1 MTAWVRRWQMSV
13 TVPSSE
19 PRITTDNSDV
29 IRPMP
34 RREITHSI
42 DALRVTVPRAR
53 RVYFKPGIILPTGRL
68 FVWLWAII
76 RFYFGNLVDRV
87 RRRDSVERRANR
99 LRTVFEDVGG
109 SFLKLAQQLSLRADM
124 LPYEYCAEL
133 GKMLD
138 QVPPFPTKQAIEIIE
153 RNLKRPLSDVFEVF
167 DPVPIGSAS
176 LACVYQAQFKSGQRV
191 AVKVRRPGVGPL
203 IAADLRAMEW
213 LLTVAETLTII
224 PPDIGRRFTEDFRT
238 ILFKEMNFRAEARY
252 TDIFRRRAAKRKK
265 DVTAPRVYFQ
275 YCSEEVMVSE
285 LVSGVWMWE
294 LLAAVDSN
302 DREFLAKV
310 RSIGIEPKSLAS
322 KLVVIMLREA
332 QEELFFHADPHPA
345 NLVIMPNN
353 KICFIDFGAI
363 GRFSTKTRKLF
374 RELQYHMSKSDI
386 GRIANTAL
394 SLGGPLPPMD
404 VDRVRGEMEKIYSD
418 WVYAM
423 NSRDAEWWEKSSGQ
437 AWLRFME
444 VAREFHM
451 PANYES
457 IQFFRTSFSYDSIIT
472 RLNKDINIVK
482 EYETYARQAG
492 KEARERVKQSLRQRL
507 YGPTDFDYLQ
517 LEEFG
522 DMLAQ
527 SFFQL
532 QRNIE
537 NPIFQ
542 FKNIV
547 GKISYIASLLLKLGY
562 LVAAAIGIGLITDAI
577 AKRWFGLEI
586 DWGSMLERATTVGWL
601 QLALIAIVL
610 VVIRRIVIR
619 LKMPDTRLGPER

>member
-1 MTAWVRRWQMSV
+1 
-13 TVPSSE
+13 
-19 PRITTDNSDV
+19 
-29 IRPMP
+29 MP

-42 DALRVTVPRAR
+42 DALRVNVPRAR
-53 RVYFKPGIILPTGRL
+53 RVYFKAGIILPTTRL
-68 FVWLWAII
+68 FVWLSALI
-76 RFYFGNLVDRV
+76 RFYFGNLVDRI
-87 RRRDSVERRANR
+87 RRRDSIDRRANR
-99 LRTVFEDVGG
+99 LRIVFEDVGG
-109 SFLKLAQQLSLRADM
+109 TFLKLAQQLSLRADM

-138 QVPPFPTKQAIEIIE
+138 RVPPFLTKQAIEVIE
-153 RNLKRPLSDVFEVF
+153 RNIKRPLSDVFEVF
-167 DPVPIGSAS
+167 DPDPIGSAS
-176 LACVYQAQFKSGQRV
+176 LACVYQAQLKSGQRV
-191 AVKVRRPGVGPL
+191 AVKVRRPGIGPL
-203 IAADLRAMEW
+203 IAADLRAMGW
-213 LLTVAETLTII
+213 LLTVAETLTFI
-224 PPDIGRRFTEDFRT
+224 PPEVGRRFTEDFRT
-238 ILFKEMNFRAEARY
+238 ILFKEMNFRTEARY

-265 DVTAPRVYFQ
+265 DVTAPRVYFE

-294 LLAAVDSN
+294 LLAAVDAN
-302 DREFLAKV
+302 DQEFLAKV

-322 KLVVIMLREA
+322 KLVVVMLREA

-345 NLVIMPNN
+345 NLVILPNN

-374 RELQYHMSKSDI
+374 RELQFHMSKSDI

-394 SLGGPLPPMD
+394 SLAGPLPPMD
-404 VDRVRGEMEKIYSD
+404 VDRLSAEMERIYSD

-444 VAREFHM
+444 VARKFQM
-451 PANYES
+451 PANHES
-457 IQFFRTSFSYDSIIT
+457 IQFFRTSFSYDAIIT

-492 KEARERVKQSLRQRL
+492 KEARERVKQSFKERL
-507 YGPTDFDYLQ
+507 WGPTDFDYLQ

-547 GKISYIASLLLKLGY
+547 GKIAYIASLLLKLGY
-562 LVAAAIGIGLITDAI
+562 FVAAAMGIGLIADVVAR
-577 AKRWFGLEI
+577 RWFGYEI
-586 DWGSMLERATTVGWL
+586 DWAWMVERATTFGWL

-619 LKMPDTRLGPER
+619 LNMPDTRLGPER

>member
-1 MTAWVRRWQMSV
+1 MDVA
-13 TVPSSE
+13 VPNSE
-19 PRITTDNSDV
+19 AGITRGNSDV

-42 DALRVTVPRAR
+42 GALHVTVPRAR
-53 RVYFKPGIILPTGRL
+53 RVYFKAGIILPTTRL
-68 FVWLWAII
+68 FVWLSALI
-76 RFYFGNLVDRV
+76 RFYFGNLVDRI
-87 RRRDSVERRANR
+87 RRRDSIDRRANR
-99 LRTVFEDVGG
+99 LRIVFEDVGG
-109 SFLKLAQQLSLRADM
+109 TFLKLAQQLSLRADM

-138 QVPPFPTKQAIEIIE
+138 RVPPFPTKQAIEVIE
-153 RNLKRPLSDVFEVF
+153 RNIKRPLSDVFEVF
-167 DPVPIGSAS
+167 DPDPIGSAS
-176 LACVYQAQFKSGQRV
+176 LACVYQAQLKSGQRV
-191 AVKVRRPGVGPL
+191 AVKVRRPGIGPL
-203 IAADLRAMEW
+203 IAADLRAMGW
-213 LLTVAETLTII
+213 LLTVAETLTFI
-224 PPDIGRRFTEDFRT
+224 PPEVGRRFTEDFRT
-238 ILFKEMNFRAEARY
+238 ILFKEMNFRTEARY

-265 DVTAPRVYFQ
+265 DVTAPRVYFE

-294 LLAAVDSN
+294 LIAAVDAN
-302 DREFLAKV
+302 DQEFLAKV

-322 KLVVIMLREA
+322 KLVVVMLREA

-345 NLVIMPNN
+345 NLVILPNN

-394 SLGGPLPPMD
+394 SLTGPLPPMD
-404 VDRVRGEMEKIYSD
+404 VGRLSAEMERIYSD

-444 VAREFHM
+444 VAREFQM
-451 PANYES
+451 PANHES
-457 IQFFRTSFSYDSIIT
+457 IQFFRTSFSYDAIIT

-492 KEARERVKQSLRQRL
+492 KEARERVKQSFKERL
-507 YGPTDFDYLQ
+507 WGPTDFDYLQ

-547 GKISYIASLLLKLGY
+547 GKIAYIASLLLKLGY
-562 LVAAAIGIGLITDAI
+562 FVAAAMGIGLIADVVAR
-577 AKRWFGLEI
+577 RWFGYEI
-586 DWGSMLERATTVGWL
+586 DWASMLERATTFGWL
-601 QLALIAIVL
+601 QLALIAILL

-619 LKMPDTRLGPER
+619 LNMPDTRLGPER

>member
-1 MTAWVRRWQMSV
+1 MR
-13 TVPSSE
+13 
-19 PRITTDNSDV
+19 DNSDV
-29 IRPMP
+29 MRPMP

-42 DALRVTVPRAR
+42 DALRVNVPRAR
-53 RVYFKPGIILPTGRL
+53 RVYFQPGIILPIGRL

-76 RFYFGNLVDRV
+76 RFYFGNLVDLV

-153 RNLKRPLSDVFEVF
+153 RDLKRPLSDVFEIF
-167 DPVPIGSAS
+167 DPDPIGSAS
-176 LACVYQAQFKSGQRV
+176 LACVYQAQLNSGQRV
-191 AVKVRRPGVGPL
+191 AVKVRRPGIGPL
-203 IAADLRAMEW
+203 IAADLRAMDW
-213 LLTVAETLTII
+213 LLIVAETLTII

-275 YCSEEVMVSE
+275 YCTEEVMVSE

-302 DREFLAKV
+302 DQEFLAKV
-310 RSIGIEPKSLAS
+310 RRIGIEPKSLAS
-322 KLVVIMLREA
+322 KLVVVMLREA

-404 VDRVRGEMEKIYSD
+404 VDRIRGEMEKIYAD

-423 NSRDAEWWEKSSGQ
+423 NSKDAEWWEKSSGQ

-444 VAREFHM
+444 VAREFHI
-451 PANYES
+451 PGNYES

-492 KEARERVKQSLRQRL
+492 KEARERVRQGLRQRL
-507 YGPTDFDYLQ
+507 WGPTDFDYLQ

-547 GKISYIASLLLKLGY
+547 GKIAYIASLLLRLGY
-562 LVAAAIGIGLITDAI
+562 FVAAAIGIGLITDAI
-577 AKRWFGLEI
+577 ARRWFGREI
-586 DWGSMLERATTVGWL
+586 DWGSMLERTTTFGWL
-601 QLALIAIVL
+601 QLALIAIIL
-610 VVIRRIVIR
+610 IVIRRIVIR
-619 LKMPDTRLGPER
+619 LNMPDTRLGPDR